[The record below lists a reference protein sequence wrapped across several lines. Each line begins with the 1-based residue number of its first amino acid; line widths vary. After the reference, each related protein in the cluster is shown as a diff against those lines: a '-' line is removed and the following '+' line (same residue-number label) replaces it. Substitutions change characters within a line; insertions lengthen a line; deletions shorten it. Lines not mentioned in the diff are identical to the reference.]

1 MSAIEPRRAVHAFFM
16 QRAVE
21 LARRGWYTTRP
32 NPRVGCVVT
41 QGNVVRG
48 EGWHERAGE
57 GHAEVRALADARD
70 RGNDPKGATVYVTL
84 EPCSHSGRTPPCTKA
99 LIDAGVVRVVI
110 GAQDPNPDVDG
121 QGIAALRDAGIEVV
135 TGVMADTCAAL
146 NAGFNQRM
154 ACGRPRVR
162 VKLAMS
168 LDGRTAAADGSSRWI
183 TGDAARTDV
192 HRLRAESGA
201 VLTGSGTLASD
212 DPSLNVR
219 LPGDWAQPLRVVL
232 DSDLAMR
239 PAAARMLGLDG
250 ATLVATASQDAER
263 RRALEAAGAQIL
275 DVPRSDDGLDL
286 SRVLAA
292 LGEREINDVL
302 VEAGPTLAG
311 ALTRARLVDEF
322 VIYVAPLLIGAD
334 GRTLMTLS
342 GVLSLEDAE
351 TLVFDNIEPV
361 GADLKITA
369 RPAPS
374 QPE

>member
-41 QGNVVRG
+41 HANVVRG

-57 GHAEVRALADARD
+57 GHAEVRALDDVRA

-84 EPCSHSGRTPPCTKA
+84 EPCSHSGRTPPCTQA
-99 LIDAGVVRVVI
+99 LIDAGVARVVI
-110 GAQDPNPDVDG
+110 GAQDPNPAVNG
-121 QGIAALRDAGIEVV
+121 QGIAALREAGIEVV
-135 TGVMADTCAAL
+135 TGVMAETCAAL

-154 ACGRPRVR
+154 AHGRPRVR

-168 LDGRTAAADGSSRWI
+168 LDGRTAAADGRSQWI
-183 TGDAARTDV
+183 TGETARDDV
-192 HRLRAESGA
+192 HRLRAEAGA
-201 VLTGSGTLASD
+201 VLIGRGTLAAD

-219 LPGDWAQPLRVVL
+219 LPGVWAPPLRVVL
-232 DSDLAMR
+232 DSDLTMR
-239 PAAARMLGLDG
+239 GDARMLGLDG
-250 ATLVATASQDAER
+250 ATLVATASDDAER
-263 RRALEAAGAQIL
+263 RHALETAGAEFL
-275 DVPRSDDGLDL
+275 SVPRSQQGLDL
-286 SRVLAA
+286 AHVLAA

-311 ALTRARLVDEF
+311 ALTQAGLVDEF
-322 VIYVAPLLIGAD
+322 VIYVAPMLIGD
-334 GRTLMTLS
+334 SGRALMALS
-342 GVLSLEDAE
+342 GALGLDQAQ
-351 TLVFDNIEPV
+351 TLVFDNIEPM

-369 RPAPS
+369 RPALS
-374 QPE
+374 QSE

>member
-1 MSAIEPRRAVHAFFM
+1 MSAIEPRRALHAFFM

-57 GHAEVRALADARD
+57 GHAEVRALDDVRA

-99 LIDAGVVRVVI
+99 LIEAGVARVVI
-110 GAQDPNPDVDG
+110 GAQDPNPAVDG
-121 QGIAALRDAGIEVV
+121 QGIAALREAGIEVV
-135 TGVMADTCAAL
+135 TGVMADACAAL
-146 NAGFNQRM
+146 NAGFNHRM
-154 ACGRPRVR
+154 AHGRPRVR
-162 VKLAMS
+162 IKLAMS
-168 LDGRTAAADGSSRWI
+168 LDGRTAAADGSSQWI
-183 TGDAARTDV
+183 TGDVARDDV

-201 VLTGSGTLASD
+201 VLIGHGTLAAD

-219 LPGDWAQPLRVVL
+219 LPGEWAPPLRVVL

-239 PAAARMLGLDG
+239 TDARMLGLDG
-250 ATLVATASQDAER
+250 TTLVATASEDAER
-263 RRALEAAGAQIL
+263 RHALEAAGAEIL
-275 DVPRSDDGLDL
+275 TVPRDDDGLDL
-286 SRVLAA
+286 ARILAT

-311 ALTRARLVDEF
+311 ALTRAGLVDEF
-322 VIYVAPLLIGAD
+322 VIYVAPMLIGAN
-334 GRTLMTLS
+334 GRALMALS
-342 GVLSLEDAE
+342 GAIGLDDAQA
-351 TLVFDNIEPV
+351 LVFDNIEPV

-369 RPAPS
+369 RPALS
-374 QPE
+374 QSE

>member
-1 MSAIEPRRAVHAFFM
+1 MSAIEPRRALHAFFM
-16 QRAVE
+16 QRAME

-57 GHAEVRALADARD
+57 GHAEVRALDDARA

-99 LIDAGVVRVVI
+99 LIEAGVARVVM
-110 GAQDPNPDVDG
+110 GAQDPNPSVNG
-121 QGIAALRDAGIEVV
+121 QGIAALREAGIEVV
-135 TGVMADTCAAL
+135 TGVMAEPCAAL
-146 NAGFNQRM
+146 NAGFNHRM
-154 ACGRPRVR
+154 THGRPRVR
-162 VKLAMS
+162 IKLAMS
-168 LDGRTAAADGSSRWI
+168 LDGRTAAADGSSQWI
-183 TGDAARTDV
+183 TGDVARDDV

-201 VLTGSGTLASD
+201 VLIGHGTLAAD

-219 LPGDWAQPLRVVL
+219 LPGDWTPPLRVVL

-239 PAAARMLGLDG
+239 TDARMLGLDG
-250 ATLVATASQDAER
+250 VTLVATASEDAER
-263 RRALEAAGAQIL
+263 RSALESAGAEIL
-275 DVPRSDDGLDL
+275 IVPRDDEGLDL
-286 SRVLAA
+286 GRILAA

-311 ALTRARLVDEF
+311 ALTRAGLVDEF
-322 VIYVAPLLIGAD
+322 VIYVAPMLIGAS
-334 GRTLMTLS
+334 GRALMALS
-342 GVLSLEDAE
+342 GAIGLDDAQA
-351 TLVFDNIEPV
+351 LVFDNIEPV

-369 RPAPS
+369 RPALS
-374 QPE
+374 QSE